1 MVKHYA
7 PFWTNVDERKSVNF
21 AFGCKMMMLFVQ
33 WSIIQ
38 TVIMYLR
45 ALFWKSADVH
55 GHLLSAATLLSSVCP
70 FMIGILFPI
79 FWHVNWG
86 WSFRSRLLFWY
97 NREREKDFV
106 CEFFLSYL
114 ENLFWNIHCERK
126 NIVASAFFRYGK
138 RALFWSFRNEIERT
152 NEIRFFFWSNV
163 KKHDLYQKKNS
174 GTRYEFLH
182 VVK

>member
-1 MVKHYA
+1 MHH
-7 PFWTNVDERKSVNF
+7 FGQMWTSVN
-21 AFGCKMMMLFVQ
+21 L
-33 WSIIQ
+33 W
-38 TVIMYLR
+38 T
-45 ALFWKSADVH
+45 
-55 GHLLSAATLLSSVCP
+55 LLSAVKWWCFLCNEVLFKQLLCTYVRYFGKVQMCMGICSQQQHYFPVCAHSWLA
-70 FMIGILFPI
+70 FFFQFFDMWIG
-79 FWHVNWG
+79 VEVSG
-86 WSFRSRLLFWY
+86 VARLLFWY

-163 KKHDLYQKKNS
+163 KKHDLYQKRNS